1 MKTDGVPVSPAL
13 IARLGTLGVDVPRT
27 FRAAGLAVPAIPAA
41 TNAEPGR
48 VRLSTQKYFALWEG
62 IAQVSG
68 DPAIGLLIGAE
79 TGHGQLDIM
88 SLAALHSANFG
99 EALAKL
105 GRYKRLSCPEEVLV
119 AVQGDEAAVTFRW
132 LLADGFIP
140 DLLADAMFASALA
153 LARRGSGVAIKPR
166 RVELTRRAANRAMF
180 ARHYGCEI
188 VFDAPNDVLVFDASS
203 LTLPFVTHN
212 VDLLA
217 AVLPQLDAGLA
228 ALASEQS
235 FADHVDAV
243 IARSMRG
250 QRPSVEALARELG
263 ISTRTLQRKLA
274 LDGTSYQQQ
283 LDRVRSR
290 IARRLLGSTDLGAGE
305 IAWFLGFEEVNSFS
319 RAFNQWEGMTPQR
332 WRGHGG
338 GRLRQSFS
346 EPTV

>member
-1 MKTDGVPVSPAL
+1 MKTDGVPVSHAL
-13 IARLGTLGVDVPRT
+13 LARLDKLGVDVPRT
-27 FRAAGLAVPAIPAA
+27 LRTAGLPVPAVA
-41 TNAEPGR
+41 NAEPGR
-48 VRLSTQKYFALWEG
+48 FWLTTQKYFALWEA

-68 DPAIGLLIGAE
+68 EPAIGLRIGAE
-79 TGHGQLDIM
+79 TSYGQLDAM
-88 SLAALHSANFG
+88 LLAALHSANFG

-105 GRYKRLSCPEEVLV
+105 GRYKRLSCPEEVRV

-132 LLADGFIP
+132 LLADGFVP

-153 LARRGSGVAIKPR
+153 MARRGSGVAIKPH
-166 RVELTRRAANRAMF
+166 RVELTRRSAHRTMF

-188 VFDAPNDVLVFDASS
+188 VFDAPNNVLVFDASS
-203 LTLPFVTHN
+203 LALPFVTHN

-228 ALASEQS
+228 ALDREQT

-250 QRPSVEALARELG
+250 QRPSVEALASELG

-290 IARRLLGSTDLGAGE
+290 IARRLLGSTDLAAGE
-305 IAWFLGFEEVNSFS
+305 IAWFLGFEELNSFS
-319 RAFNQWEGMTPQR
+319 RAFNQWEGTTPQR
-332 WRGHGG
+332 WRGNEGG
-338 GRLRQSFS
+338 SHDRSFS
-346 EPTV
+346 EPVI